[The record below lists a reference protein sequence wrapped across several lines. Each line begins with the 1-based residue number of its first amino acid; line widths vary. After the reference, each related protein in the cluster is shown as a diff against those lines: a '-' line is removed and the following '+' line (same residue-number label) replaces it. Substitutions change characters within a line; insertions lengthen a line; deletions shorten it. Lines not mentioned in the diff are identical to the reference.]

1 MKLNRDF
8 KEFLSLLNSNDVHYL
23 VIGGYALGAHGHVRY
38 TKDLDIWVEATEK
51 NAAKLVE
58 VLKQLGF
65 DSLSISAS
73 DITTPGLTLQLGY
86 EPARIDLLTRVSGLE
101 FDLAYSRRID
111 TTLDGVP
118 ITLICREDLRRNKL
132 ATGRLRDLGDV
143 EALGYPIDT
152 KYLKGN

>member
-8 KEFLSLLNSNDVHYL
+8 KEFLSLLNSNDVRYL

-38 TKDLDIWVEATEK
+38 TKDLDIWVDATQE
-51 NAAKLVE
+51 NAAKVVE
-58 VLKQLGF
+58 VLGRFGF
-65 DSLSISAS
+65 ESLSISAADFS
-73 DITTPGLTLQLGY
+73 TPGLTLQLGY

-101 FDLAYSRRID
+101 FDRTYSRRID
-111 TTLDGVP
+111 TTLDGIP

-143 EALGYPIDT
+143 EALGYPIDPQDS
-152 KYLKGN
+152 KGN